1 MLHSGIIQ
9 QRVVRMK
16 SARLGIALLLC
27 VPALDVVEAQKSP
40 AVQRGLVFARTN
52 CAQCHSIDPV
62 GPSPLSVA
70 PPFRDLHERYPVE
83 TLEEALAE
91 GIRTGHPSMPEFRLE
106 PDQIGDLIAF
116 LKSLE

>member
-1 MLHSGIIQ
+1 MRL
-9 QRVVRMK
+9 V
-16 SARLGIALLLC
+16 LGISFLLSAC
-27 VPALDVVEAQKSP
+27 TIEASLAQGNPSE
-40 AVQRGLVFARTN
+40 QRGRVFARTN

-62 GPSPLSVA
+62 GPSPLSEA
-70 PPFRDLHERYPVE
+70 PPFRMLHENYPVE

-91 GIRTGHPSMPEFRLE
+91 GIRTGHPGMPEFRLE